1 MIVLKSEAEI
11 DKIRRASRI
20 VAETLERLREVVKP
34 GVTTLDLDKLAEEM
48 IRRHQ
53 AKPAFK
59 GYRGYQ
65 ATLCTSINEEVVHG
79 IPSKKRVLKDGDI
92 IGVDC
97 GAIVEGFYGDAA
109 KTFLVGQADQE
120 SRKLVKVTEESLER
134 GIEQMK
140 VGNRLHD
147 ISWAVQEH
155 AERHGYTVVRDFVGH
170 GIGRQLHEEPQVPN
184 FGTSGSGIRLTAGL
198 VLAIEPMVNV
208 GTAEVRVLED
218 GWTAV
223 TLDGKRSAHFEHT
236 VALTEQG
243 TEILSRI

>member
-20 VAETLERLREVVKP
+20 VAETLERLKEVVKP
-34 GVTTLDLDKLAEEM
+34 GITTLDLDKMAEEL
-48 IRRHQ
+48 IRRNQ

-79 IPSKKRVLKDGDI
+79 IPSKKRVLKEGDI

-120 SRKLVKVTEESLER
+120 SRQLVKVTEESLER

-208 GTAEVRVLED
+208 GRAEVTVLED